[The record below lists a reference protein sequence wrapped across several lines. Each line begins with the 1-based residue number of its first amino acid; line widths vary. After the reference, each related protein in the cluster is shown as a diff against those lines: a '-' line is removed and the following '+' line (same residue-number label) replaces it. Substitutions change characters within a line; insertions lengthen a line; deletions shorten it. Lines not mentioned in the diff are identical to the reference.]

1 MRLGL
6 CANEFQQ
13 VVVVAG
19 PLLLLIFGEDG
30 IDIYNHLCFLYFTK
44 N

>member
-19 PLLLLIFGEDG
+19 PLLLLVFGEDG
-30 IDIYNHLCFLYFTK
+30 IDIYNNVFFIFY
-44 N
+44 